1 MIQLGITDCPVVR
14 QLLDAGH
21 LELDYLEVH
30 GPHVED
36 ARAAYPEKAMVLHN
50 ALYQWSLTHT
60 EGLQYKKADLITQ
73 QRLAQSR
80 SPWYS
85 LHLGF
90 SAEEVDFYDE
100 AMQAVSPLQPR
111 ELVKERCVQRLNK
124 MKTFLSV
131 PILIE
136 NLDYN
141 PTNAYEYV
149 CEPGFILQVL
159 EATDTG
165 LLFDLAHA
173 RVTAQAFGKTVEDY
187 IDQLPLDKV
196 RQIHLNR
203 PGWREGRLVDAHL
216 AMEEEDYHLFEQLL
230 QRCQPWSVTLEY
242 NHNSELIP
250 IQINR
255 IREIL
260 KNF

>member
-1 MIQLGITDCPVVR
+1 MTDCQVVR
-14 QLLDAGH
+14 QLLDAGQ

-30 GPHVED
+30 GPNVED
-36 ARAAYPEKAMVLHN
+36 TRAVYPDKPMVLHN
-50 ALYQWSLTHT
+50 ALYQWSLTHA
-60 EGLQYKKADLITQ
+60 EGLQYKNAAHITQ
-73 QRLAQSR
+73 QRLTQSR

-90 SAEEVDFYDE
+90 STEEVDFYDE
-100 AMQAVSPLQPR
+100 AMQAISPLQPR
-111 ELVKERCVQRLNK
+111 ELVKERCVLRLNQMK
-124 MKTFLSV
+124 MFVSV

-149 CEPGFILQVL
+149 CEPGFIRQAL
-159 EATDTG
+159 EETDTG

-173 RVTAQAFGKTVEDY
+173 RVTAHAFGMPVEEY

-216 AMEEEDYHLFEQLL
+216 AMEEDDYHLFEQVLK
-230 QRCQPWSVTLEY
+230 RCQPWSVTLEY
-242 NHNSELIP
+242 NHDRERIP
-250 IQINR
+250 PQINR

-260 KNF
+260 NNF